1 VTLDVLDELTLAR
14 LGRIEVWVSLY
25 WDEPYNTEGEFTL
38 EVRPTEENL
47 SLLREGRWLRRSDSD
62 VPMRICHR
70 SNENQDSNLVVT
82 GFPGTWIFT
91 KRACTSIVKNENA
104 EQAMCRLVSAMQPW
118 PKLELGAA
126 VGFDTTYTAQT
137 SGGSIMDYL
146 MTIGAACDL
155 GFRVRLAGKNADKK
169 LLFEV
174 YRPTADPNNRF
185 STKWGNLQ
193 QAAWAFGDSDY
204 ANVAIVQGAGEGDA
218 RATVTVGLTEATGAD
233 RRELYVDARDVQPD
247 EEKGETTKSQAYLER
262 LMARGTNKLL
272 EQLRTGSIEL
282 TIDAEGLSPGDV
294 AYCTIPELGYK
305 ATVRVA
311 DVITQSQSD
320 STTRT
325 VRLGTPVWR
334 KLL

>member
-1 VTLDVLDELTLAR
+1 
-14 LGRIEVWVSLY
+14 
-25 WDEPYNTEGEFTL
+25 
-38 EVRPTEENL
+38 
-47 SLLREGRWLRRSDSD
+47 
-62 VPMRICHR
+62 MR
-70 SNENQDSNLVVT
+70 
-82 GFPGTWIFT
+82 
-91 KRACTSIVKNENA
+91 
-104 EQAMCRLVSAMQPW
+104 RLVSAMQPW

-204 ANVAIVQGAGEGDA
+204 ANVAVVQGAGEGEN
-218 RATVTVGLTEATGAD
+218 RATVTVGLTDVTGAD

-294 AYCTIPELGYK
+294 AFCTIPELGYK

-334 KLL
+334 KL

>member
-1 VTLDVLDELTLAR
+1 
-14 LGRIEVWVSLY
+14 
-25 WDEPYNTEGEFTL
+25 
-38 EVRPTEENL
+38 
-47 SLLREGRWLRRSDSD
+47 
-62 VPMRICHR
+62 M
-70 SNENQDSNLVVT
+70 VT

-91 KRACTSIVKNENA
+91 KRACTSTVKSENA
-104 EQAMCRLVSAMQPW
+104 EAAMRRLVSAMQPW
-118 PKLELGAA
+118 PKLELGEL

-155 GFRVRLAGKNADKK
+155 GFRVRLSGKNDQKK

-193 QAAWAFGDSDY
+193 QAAWAFGDGDY
-204 ANVAIVQGAGEGDA
+204 ANVAVVQGAGEGEN
-218 RATVTVGLTEATGAD
+218 RATVTVGLTDATGAD

-247 EEKGETTKSQAYLER
+247 EEKGETNKSEAYLER

-294 AYCTIPELGYK
+294 AFCTIPELGYK

-334 KLL
+334 KLRR

>member
-1 VTLDVLDELTLAR
+1 
-14 LGRIEVWVSLY
+14 
-25 WDEPYNTEGEFTL
+25 
-38 EVRPTEENL
+38 
-47 SLLREGRWLRRSDSD
+47 
-62 VPMRICHR
+62 M
-70 SNENQDSNLVVT
+70 
-82 GFPGTWIFT
+82 
-91 KRACTSIVKNENA
+91 
-104 EQAMCRLVSAMQPW
+104 
-118 PKLELGAA
+118 A
-126 VGFDTTYTAQT
+126 V
-137 SGGSIMDYL
+137 
-146 MTIGAACDL
+146 
-155 GFRVRLAGKNADKK
+155 
-169 LLFEV
+169 
-174 YRPTADPNNRF
+174 
-185 STKWGNLQ
+185 
-193 QAAWAFGDSDY
+193 
-204 ANVAIVQGAGEGDA
+204 VQGAGEGEN
-218 RATVTVGLTEATGAD
+218 RATVTVGLTDATGAD